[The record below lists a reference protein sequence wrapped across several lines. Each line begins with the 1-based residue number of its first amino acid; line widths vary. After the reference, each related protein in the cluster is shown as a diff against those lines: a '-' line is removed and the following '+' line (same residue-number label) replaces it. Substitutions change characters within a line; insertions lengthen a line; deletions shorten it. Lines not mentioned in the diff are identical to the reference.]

1 MGTRV
6 KQTTDRKEMR
16 ISSRVETK
24 RNIRAPTQKKKKK
37 EKSLASRDRNRVLLT
52 ISFKFQ
58 RNVGKWRDIWFS
70 QTDQFYFSWIFRFST
85 RTFIN
90 SVDFCSLSLFIP
102 SVKNYRVIKCIV

>member
-24 RNIRAPTQKKKKK
+24 RNIRRREKKK

-58 RNVGKWRDIWFS
+58 RSETWENNA
-70 QTDQFYFSWIFRFST
+70 T
-85 RTFIN
+85 
-90 SVDFCSLSLFIP
+90 
-102 SVKNYRVIKCIV
+102 